1 MSYDFNSGIRTAPR
15 NTAVAF
21 DAALR
26 AHMIRVYNHMTAGL
40 VVTGI
45 IAYLVS
51 TSPAMIQMIFGSPLR
66 IVVMLAPLAFVLVM
80 SFGIQRLSLGAL
92 TATFYAYSASMGL
105 SLAAIFLV
113 YTHGSIAQV
122 FFISASMFL
131 FMSLYGYTTKADLT
145 NWGSFLMMGLFGI
158 IIAGLVNMFVHSP
171 GMSFAISVIG
181 VLIFTGL
188 TAYDTQKIKENYSES
203 WGAESNGKLAVM
215 GALNLYLDFINL
227 FMMLLRLMGNR
238 R

>member
-1 MSYDFNSGIRTAPR
+1 MSYDIDNVSRPAR
-15 NTAVAF
+15 ATAVSF
-21 DAALR
+21 DAGLR
-26 AHMIRVYNHMTAGL
+26 SHMLRVYNHMSAGL

-51 TSPAMIQMIFGSPLR
+51 TSPAMLQMIFGSPLR

-80 SFGIQRLSLGAL
+80 SFGLQRLSLPAL
-92 TATFYAYSASMGL
+92 IGTFYAFSATMGL
-105 SLAAIFLV
+105 SLSSIFIL
-113 YTHGSIAQV
+113 YTHSSIAQV
-122 FFISASMFL
+122 FFISAATFL
-131 FMSLYGYTTKADLT
+131 GMSLYGYTTKADLSKF
-145 NWGSFLMMGLFGI
+145 GSFLIMGLMGI
-158 IIAGLVNMFVHSP
+158 IIASLVNMFVHSP
-171 GMSFAISVIG
+171 GMNFAISVIG

-188 TAYDTQKIKENYSES
+188 AAYDTQKIKENYSAS
-203 WGAESNGKLAVM
+203 WGSVATGKLAVM